1 MCIKNPVLG
10 RSIVCTKQNVR
21 KKFSPH
27 CNQQRSETSAVVHQ
41 IISFSV
47 PRLQNGLGR
56 TIVENQ
62 AGDSLKQILGVA
74 FLIFSLSTG
83 ARFNRVKYANALFL
97 HFVRKALEKLSVSLE
112 KKLFKLKFFTGTPFS
127 LQPPLFFAFAL
138 SDRPNDSREK
148 LDKRPRRP
156 FLKQSRRTCP
166 HISNDN
172 KVAGN
177 AASRTQTQK
186 VEITAR

>member
-27 CNQQRSETSAVVHQ
+27 CNQQRSETSADVHQ

-47 PRLQNGLGR
+47 PRLQSSLGR

-83 ARFNRVKYANALFL
+83 ARFNRVKYANTLFL
-97 HFVRKALEKLSVSLE
+97 HFVRKALEKISVSLE
-112 KKLFKLKFFTGTPFS
+112 EKKTF
-127 LQPPLFFAFAL
+127 
-138 SDRPNDSREK
+138 
-148 LDKRPRRP
+148 
-156 FLKQSRRTCP
+156 
-166 HISNDN
+166 
-172 KVAGN
+172 
-177 AASRTQTQK
+177 
-186 VEITAR
+186 